1 MKPVIKITNGITRH
15 PDWRMAEPVNMEI
28 LPGEQIAIC
37 GDNSAGK
44 NRLVEIITGH
54 YPLLRNEVYYG
65 FDNTGTESG
74 TPTQKRL
81 ISEQLRFISFRDSYG
96 EQDGTYYYQQ
106 RWNQHDID
114 ENTPTAGSL
123 LEKVPEFRVG
133 LRDELYDMFGLR
145 SFLDKYII
153 SLSSGELRKFQL
165 TRTLLSAPRVL
176 ILDNPFIGLDANTR
190 ELLKGLLEKLTQTT
204 SLTIVL
210 VISKYDDIPEFITHV
225 LPVKDMRLLPKQTR
239 EDFMNGLTTCNT
251 ADSHNLAEW
260 IKTFPHKDISQI
272 PFYPQDGGEIL
283 KLQNVSIR
291 YGKRTI
297 LKDINWTVREGER
310 WALQG
315 QNGAGKSTLLSLV
328 CADNP
333 QSYACDIHLFGHK
346 RGTGESIWQIKRHIG
361 YVSPEMDRAYLR
373 DLPAIDI
380 VASGLSDSIGLYCR
394 PRPEQREI
402 CRQWMKV
409 LGIEEIQ
416 DKTFLKLSSGEQRLC
431 LLARAFVKDPELLI
445 LDEPL
450 HGLDLKNRKRVREII
465 RLFCQRPHK
474 TMIMVTHYQEELPDC
489 ITHSME
495 LKKNL

>member
-1 MKPVIKITNGITRH
+1 M
-15 PDWRMAEPVNMEI
+15 
-28 LPGEQIAIC
+28 
-37 GDNSAGK
+37 
-44 NRLVEIITGH
+44 EIITGH

-81 ISEQLRFISFRDSYG
+81 ISEQLRIISFRDSYG

-123 LEKVPEFRVG
+123 LEKVPEFHAG
-133 LRDELYDMFGLR
+133 LREELYDMFGLR

-251 ADSHNLAEW
+251 AISHNLAEW

-361 YVSPEMDRAYLR
+361 YVSPEMHRAYLR

-409 LGIEEIQ
+409 FGIEEIQ